1 MYKQSVI
8 LALVF
13 ALLSITC
20 QAQKPAAERRAA
32 RQARR
37 QAAAAAA
44 VVPVNVVGEAAVA
57 EEGIEA
63 AAGSALNLAQNNAG
77 LTQAQLQ
84 RAARKQ
90 AVSTLFIFSASQLWD
105 CLHMDEEEIIQA
117 IK

>member
-1 MYKQSVI
+1 M
-8 LALVF
+8 F

-20 QAQKPAAERRAA
+20 QAQKTAAERRAA

-44 VVPVNVVGEAAVA
+44 DVAAAIVPVNVVGEAAVA
-57 EEGIEA
+57 EEGIQA

-90 AVSTLFIFSASQLWD
+90 AVSTLFIFSASQMWD

>member
-8 LALVF
+8 LVVVF

-20 QAQKPAAERRAA
+20 QAQKTAAERRAA

-44 VVPVNVVGEAAVA
+44 VVPVNVVGEAVVA
-57 EEGIEA
+57 EEGLQA

-90 AVSTLFIFSASQLWD
+90 AVSTLFIFSASQMWD
-105 CLHMDEEEIIQA
+105 CLLMDEEEIIQA

>member
-8 LALVF
+8 LVVVF

-20 QAQKPAAERRAA
+20 QAQKTAAERRAA

-37 QAAAAAA
+37 QAAAEVGAA
-44 VVPVNVVGEAAVA
+44 VVPVNVVGEAVVA

-84 RAARKQ
+84 KAARKQ
-90 AVSTLFIFSASQLWD
+90 AVSTLFVFSAVGLSA
-105 CLHMDEEEIIQA
+105 HE
-117 IK
+117 

>member
-8 LALVF
+8 LVVVF

-20 QAQKPAAERRAA
+20 QAQKTAAERRAA

-37 QAAAAAA
+37 QAAAAA
-44 VVPVNVVGEAAVA
+44 VVPVNVVGGAAVE
-57 EEGIEA
+57 EEGLQA

-84 RAARKQ
+84 KAARKQ
-90 AVSTLFIFSASQLWD
+90 AVSTLFIFSAVGLSA
-105 CLHMDEEEIIQA
+105 HE
-117 IK
+117 

>member
-1 MYKQSVI
+1 M
-8 LALVF
+8 F

-20 QAQKPAAERRAA
+20 QAQKTAAERRAA

-37 QAAAAAA
+37 QAAEVAAA

-57 EEGIEA
+57 EEGLQA

-90 AVSTLFIFSASQLWD
+90 AVSTLFIFSASQMWD